1 MKSVLTTT
9 LVLVALS
16 VFADAARAHPSDPPA
31 SGAPAATAPSGA
43 QARSTVKSSKSNSSD
58 RASAGEA
65 GVASG
70 AQATTTVKS
79 SKSNSSERTAV
90 DQAARQSITGKV
102 LKVDAAAKT
111 FTLLA
116 HGKELIFSTAK
127 LELPL
132 PEIGAII
139 DISYTQSP
147 GGPLESFSLNS
158 SRSNVD

>member
-16 VFADAARAHPSDPPA
+16 VFADAARARPSDPPA
-31 SGAPAATAPSGA
+31 SGAPATTAPSGA
-43 QARSTVKSSKSNSSD
+43 QARATVKSSKSNSSD
-58 RASAGEA
+58 RA
-65 GVASG
+65 
-70 AQATTTVKS
+70 
-79 SKSNSSERTAV
+79 AV

-111 FTLLA
+111 FTILA
-116 HGKELIFSTAK
+116 HGKELIFSAAK

-147 GGPLESFSLNS
+147 GGPMESISLNS
-158 SRSNVD
+158 SRSNVY